1 MSATVRSST
10 GYRFLLGV
18 MLAVIGATFGFV
30 APAAGQQTGRTGEEA
45 SIRIPADTP
54 VESLFADFL
63 HYARMGR
70 FRVAD
75 AYARA
80 LLSHPELDPVEI
92 LELANSDQKSVDT
105 LLILIEHSS
114 IGENAVRVLELIHA
128 GEHQKRQELDRIQAN
143 IENLAKGPQ
152 QEYFAIRSLAES
164 GEHAIPPIVATLLDP
179 SKAEVRPRLITALT
193 KLGKP
198 AVTPLTMALAV
209 RDNDVR
215 VHLIRALGEIG
226 YPHAIPYLQRL
237 TLNESMPEATKQAAA
252 EAIDRITAIT
262 GRAFPGTAAD
272 HFFGLAEK
280 YYNEDDM
287 VRADPRVDTAN
298 VWYWDESA
306 QTLTATVVPERI
318 FGSVMAL
325 RCCEV
330 TLNLQPDRA
339 DATAL
344 WLAANTR
351 REHRLGM
358 DIESGDPNETGEAD
372 ATRPAVFP
380 RALYFTQAAGP
391 RYAHLVLA
399 RAVKDQDAPLA
410 LGAIEA
416 LRVTAGATSLVGTED
431 LQQPLVQ
438 ALRFPDLIVR
448 IRAALALA
456 AALPKSP
463 FADAQFVMPVLADTV
478 TLTDQ
483 EQILVI
489 DADQANLNRVMEAL
503 RAGGRSVVGETNFHR
518 GLERARTEFQT
529 LRGLFISTDVAEPG
543 LALALQE
550 LRSVFVYSKTPVV
563 VLTKPRH
570 SLLAEDLAEADG
582 YVEPVDAAVA
592 DADLVAAFVRVRE
605 RTGQT
610 AIDADLSLSF
620 ALEAVETLRR
630 IAVDGRTVYDVAVAE
645 PALVAALASPSEDL
659 QTAAA
664 TVLALIPNPTAQ
676 QAVGQLALDAA
687 NPLSLRVAAFDALA
701 ESAKRHGNLL
711 AGRQV
716 TELISISRD
725 DTDLTIRTAAS
736 QALGAVNLPTSQASG
751 IIRSY
756 HGG

>member
-1 MSATVRSST
+1 MSATVRKSAGNRVLS
-10 GYRFLLGV
+10 GV
-18 MLAVIGATFGFV
+18 TLAALGATLGFV
-30 APAAGQQTGRTGEEA
+30 ASTAAQQTARTDEER
-45 SIRIPADTP
+45 SISIPADTT
-54 VESLFADFL
+54 VRSLFADFL
-63 HYARMGR
+63 HYARLGR

-75 AYARA
+75 AYAQA

-92 LELANSDQKSVDT
+92 LELANRDRKSVDT
-105 LLILIEHSS
+105 LLILIQSS
-114 IGENAVRVLELIHA
+114 SLGENAARVLELIHE
-128 GEHQKRQELDRIQAN
+128 GEHQKRQQLDRIRAN
-143 IENLAKGPQ
+143 IENLGKGPQ

-164 GEHAIPPIVATLLDP
+164 GEYAIPPMVEALLDP
-179 SKAEVRPRLITALT
+179 AREDLWPRLITALT

-198 AVTPLTMALAV
+198 AVTPLAMALAV

-237 TLNESMPEATKQAAA
+237 TLDESMPESTKQAAMQ
-252 EAIDRITAIT
+252 AIDRIAAIT
-262 GRAFPGTAAD
+262 GRVFPGTAVD
-272 HFFGLAEK
+272 HFFELAEK
-280 YYNEDDM
+280 YYDEDDM

-298 VWYWDESA
+298 VWYWDASA

-318 FGSVMAL
+318 FGSVMGM
-325 RCCEV
+325 RCCEAA
-330 TLNLQPDRA
+330 LNLQPDRA

-358 DIESGDPNETGEAD
+358 DPESGDPNETGEED

-399 RAVKDQDAPLA
+399 RAVKNQDASLA

-416 LRVTAGATSLVGTED
+416 LRVTAGETSLVGTED
-431 LQQPLVQ
+431 LRQPLVQ

-448 IRAALALA
+448 IRAALALG

-463 FADAQFVMPVLADTV
+463 FADSQFVVPVLADAV
-478 TLTDQ
+478 TLTDR
-483 EQILVI
+483 EQVLVV
-489 DADQANLNRVMEAL
+489 DADQGNLNRVMEAL

-518 GLERARTEFQT
+518 GMERVRTEFQT

-543 LALALQE
+543 PAAALQE

-563 VLTKPRH
+563 VLTKPEQ

-582 YVEPVDAAVA
+582 YVETVDAAVT
-592 DADLVAAFVRVRE
+592 DADLEAAFERVRA
-605 RTGQT
+605 RTART
-610 AIDADLSLSF
+610 AVDTDLSLSL

-630 IAVDGRTVYDVAVAE
+630 IAVDGRTVYNVGVAE
-645 PALVAALASPSEDL
+645 PALVAALASMNEDL

-664 TVLALIPNPTAQ
+664 TVLALIPTPAAQ

-687 NPLSLRVAAFDALA
+687 NPQSLRIAAFDALA

-711 AGRQV
+711 AGAQV

-725 DTDLTIRTAAS
+725 DADLTIRTAAS
-736 QALGAVNLPTSQASG
+736 QALGAVNLPASQASE